1 MDETVAQT
9 YGRRWGAGAAVRA
22 EHYAG
27 MSRPA
32 WEAVADATGIASG
45 SRVLDVACGSGEFGV
60 LAAARG
66 AQVAGI
72 DAAEGM
78 IDLARAALPGA
89 DLRVGTLE
97 RLPWPDAA
105 FDVVTGFNAFQFAP
119 DLAGALAEAARVLR
133 PGGLLAVCNWGR
145 PEANDLHALTRAV
158 QALDPAPTL
167 VARRPIGEPGVLEE
181 VLRRVGLTPV
191 DADDVAVPYAPP
203 DEETLLRGLLSA
215 GNIGVVVEHAG
226 LDAVRRVLLEGSA
239 PFRCADGSYLF
250 RNTFRWVVGV
260 TRPNRP

>member
-32 WEAVADATGIASG
+32 WAAVAEATAIGPG
-45 SRVLDVACGSGEFGV
+45 TRVLDVACGSGEFGV

-66 AQVAGI
+66 AQVSGI
-72 DAAEGM
+72 DAAEAM
-78 IDLARAALPGA
+78 IGLARVALPGA

-105 FDVVTGFNAFQFAP
+105 FDVVTGFNAFQFAA
-119 DLAGALAEAARVLR
+119 DITVALADAARVLR
-133 PGGLLAVCNWGR
+133 PGGLLAVCNWGL
-145 PEANDLHALTRAV
+145 PEANDLHVLTRAV

-167 VARRPIGEPGVLEE
+167 VPRRPIGEPGVLEDM
-181 VLRRVGLTPV
+181 LRDAGLTPG
-191 DADDVAVPYAPP
+191 AAGDVAVPYAPP
-203 DEETLLRGLLSA
+203 DEATLLRGLLSA
-215 GNIGVVVEHAG
+215 GNVGVVVEHAG
-226 LDAVRRVLLEGSA
+226 LDAVRRVLIDGSA
-239 PFRCADGSYLF
+239 PFRRADGSYLF
-250 RNTFRWVVGV
+250 RNTFRWVVGA